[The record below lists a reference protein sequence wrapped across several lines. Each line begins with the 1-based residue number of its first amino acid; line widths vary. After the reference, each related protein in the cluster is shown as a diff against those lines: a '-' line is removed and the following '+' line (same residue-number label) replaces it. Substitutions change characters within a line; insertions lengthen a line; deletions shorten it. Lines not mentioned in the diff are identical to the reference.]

1 MDEVAEVVKM
11 SRAEV
16 LLEIR
21 SAHDELWYR
30 GAAMAT
36 AIELAAT
43 DQRAAWLDPT
53 VGLTVALVCADLMRA
68 TEAIR
73 EAEERL
79 RNGSRG
85 RNRAI
90 SDYVARSALMTARAY
105 LDNMLQESASCLM
118 ASEIV
123 NSVEEDDFSPTPVIW
138 LRRVDSIIA
147 GMSELIDAAT
157 ESMMNPTSVPV
168 P

>member
-1 MDEVAEVVKM
+1 
-11 SRAEV
+11 
-16 LLEIR
+16 
-21 SAHDELWYR
+21 
-30 GAAMAT
+30 
-36 AIELAAT
+36 
-43 DQRAAWLDPT
+43 
-53 VGLTVALVCADLMRA
+53 
-68 TEAIR
+68 
-73 EAEERL
+73 
-79 RNGSRG
+79 
-85 RNRAI
+85 
-90 SDYVARSALMTARAY
+90 MTARAY